1 MFCANLGL
9 AVWAAAPPYVGPS
22 LDTARRVEVGD
33 HVVPAAVV
41 ATASVA
47 AVVIAARSCSRPVA
61 LLVCGLSIWLAG
73 LWMTVTHV
81 PLVGQA
87 TRGQAPWGSV
97 IHHLAPCVVV
107 LAFGSVCVRTLWS
120 DLVSVVPSPQGVHG
134 D

>member
-1 MFCANLGL
+1 
-9 AVWAAAPPYVGPS
+9 
-22 LDTARRVEVGD
+22 
-33 HVVPAAVV
+33 
-41 ATASVA
+41 
-47 AVVIAARSCSRPVA
+47 VA